1 MNIPRTI
8 LYVAVTLTV
17 VAVSVH
23 AWATPEHFEE
33 WWGYG
38 VFSCWSPRRKGCTVR
53 P

>member
-38 VFSCWSPRRKGCTVR
+38 VFSC
-53 P
+53 

>member
-8 LYVAVTLTV
+8 LYVTLTV
-17 VAVSVH
+17 VAASVH

-38 VFSCWSPRRKGCTVR
+38 VFSC
-53 P
+53 